1 MARLLKCEHIGV
13 ECDYICGDSEE
24 DLFNRAAQYAKV
36 DERSIEMPSEF
47 RDRVVSLSRP
57 VDDC

>member
-1 MARLLKCEHIGV
+1 MARLLKCEDIGI
-13 ECDYICGDSEE
+13 ECDYICADSEE
-24 DLFNRAAQYAKV
+24 DLFNRAAQYAKM

-57 VDDC
+57 IEHC